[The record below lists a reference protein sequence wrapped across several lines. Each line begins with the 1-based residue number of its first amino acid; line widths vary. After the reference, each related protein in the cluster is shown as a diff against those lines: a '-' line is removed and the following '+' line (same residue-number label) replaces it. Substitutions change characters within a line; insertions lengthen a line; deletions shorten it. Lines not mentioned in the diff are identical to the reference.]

1 MIFKKLTSQ
10 FVLLSAVA
18 SFTGCSTAGFKTTQK
33 VDLARFMGP
42 WHVAA
47 GRFTMFEKEVHN
59 AVEAYSYDEKSKT
72 IKIDFSYRKGSTQG
86 PLKKIPQTGEVVE
99 GTNNAHW
106 LVSPL
111 WPFKFDYLI
120 VDLAEDY
127 SWVAVGVPS
136 QKYLW
141 IMFRKNNP
149 VPEDVAPVVSR
160 LNKIGYDTSN
170 LVYVPQDWSN

>member
-1 MIFKKLTSQ
+1 MKIKNIASKFFL
-10 FVLLSAVA
+10 FSALA
-18 SFTGCSTAGFKTTQK
+18 SLAGCSSAGFKTTQK

-42 WHVAA
+42 WYVAA
-47 GRFTMFEKEVHN
+47 GRFTMFETEVHN
-59 AVEAYSYDEKSKT
+59 AVEIYSYDEATKK
-72 IKIDFSYRKGSTQG
+72 IKIDFTYHKGSPQG
-86 PLKKIPQTGEVVE
+86 PVKKIPQTGQVVD
-99 GTNNAHW
+99 GTDNAHW

-149 VPEDVAPVVSR
+149 GPDDVAPVVSR
-160 LNKIGYDTSN
+160 LNKIGYDASN
-170 LVYVPQDWSN
+170 LVYVPQVW